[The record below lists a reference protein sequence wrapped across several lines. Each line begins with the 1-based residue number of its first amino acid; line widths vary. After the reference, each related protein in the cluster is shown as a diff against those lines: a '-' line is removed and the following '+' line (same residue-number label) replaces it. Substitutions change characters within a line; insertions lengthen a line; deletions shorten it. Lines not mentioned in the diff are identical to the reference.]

1 MRRLRSIQVRLVLTY
16 LVLIA
21 FSTTVTFLFFLPRIQ
36 QYLEK
41 KTEDQLRAQSRLLG
55 SFISSYEYS
64 EDANL
69 ALVVQDLREKFSKA
83 LQVTTVRVYDPEGL
97 LVADS
102 GHSDWGP
109 PTGAPVRLSGMG
121 QGALMGEQVTWVEE
135 GVERVLHVTSPLR
148 APQMVF
154 GAVDISAPLKDR
166 ETMREVRRLTL
177 LALLVSGLASWI
189 VSFVLAQTIVRPV
202 ERIRRA
208 ADRIAQG
215 DLSQRVPLV
224 GADELARLGGAIN
237 DMAAQLE
244 SRIGEIVSERSRMNS
259 LLVALVD
266 GVVAVDQESRVDF
279 LNPVAEML
287 FEVSAREAIGQPLA
301 TAIAVAEIPL
311 LVQECV
317 DRERLVSREVV
328 HGSRILRVFC
338 LPFKDQ
344 AHSHR
349 GTMIVVHDITD
360 LRRLEMVRSEFLG
373 SVSHELR
380 TPLTIIKGF
389 VITLLDSPVV
399 VAEPELER
407 SLQMV
412 DRETDRLARLV
423 EDVLELSRLRSRKR
437 SLELSPTGAED
448 LVRDTVGVLVAHAER
463 VGVGLGVDL
472 AEESTCILADA
483 DRFRQVVINLVD
495 NGIKYTPPGG
505 RVLVRSRRREHHWV
519 LDIEDTGVGIAAE
532 EIPFLFERFFRGK
545 DKRKKEARGTGLG
558 LAIVQ
563 ELVHAHHGRIEVQ
576 SEPGRGTTVTV
587 WFPMAEGSDGE
598 PGQPGEPA

>member
-69 ALVVQDLREKFSKA
+69 ALVVQDLREKFTNV
-83 LQVTTVRVYDPEGL
+83 LQITTVRVYDPEGL

-102 GHSDWGP
+102 ASPEWAPPAGASVQLASD
-109 PTGAPVRLSGMG
+109 A
-121 QGALMGEQVTWVEE
+121 QEALTGEQVTWIED
-135 GVERVLHVTSPLR
+135 GAERVLHVTNPLR
-148 APQMVF
+148 APQRVF

-177 LALLVSGLASWI
+177 VALLVSGLASWI

-215 DLSQRVPLV
+215 DLTQRVPLV
-224 GADELARLGGAIN
+224 GADELGRLGGAIN

-244 SRIGEIVSERSRMNS
+244 SRIGEIVSERSKMNS
-259 LLVALVD
+259 LLEALVD
-266 GVVAVDQESRVDF
+266 GVVAVDRENRVDF

-287 FEVSAREAIGQPLA
+287 FEVSAREAIGKPL
-301 TAIAVAEIPL
+301 TAAVTVPDIPV

-317 DRERLVSREVV
+317 DHERLVSREVH
-328 HGSRILRVFC
+328 HGARVLRVFC

-389 VITLLDSPVV
+389 VITLLDNPVV
-399 VAEPELER
+399 VADPDLER

-437 SLELSPTGAED
+437 ALELSPMDPEEA
-448 LVRDTVGVLVAHAER
+448 VHDTVGVLMAHSER
-463 VGVGLGVDL
+463 VGVGLSVEL
-472 AEESTCILADA
+472 EEEHSCILADA
-483 DRFRQVVINLVD
+483 DRFRQIVINLVD

-505 RVLVRSRRREHHWV
+505 EVCVRTRRSERHWV
-519 LDIEDTGVGIAAE
+519 LEIVDTGVGIARE

-563 ELVHAHHGRIEVQ
+563 ELVEAHHARVEVE
-576 SEPGRGTTVTV
+576 SELGKGTLVRV
-587 WFPMAEGSDGE
+587 WFPAAEGPEGE
-598 PGQPGEPA
+598 GP